1 MKTKTTNK
9 YILILVLTL
18 AFISSMILGVL
29 NHKSVNAENEQAS
42 ISYDYFK
49 CFQGSGADFGTGLT
63 YGEAN
68 VLYGGRPGTTL
79 GTIDALKIEF
89 RNSLKSLPYPMGGRL
104 VFAKPIDLSKTDN
117 IITLGFISSAEAGYD
132 HGKFNNDEFNITL
145 TDAQDSE
152 KFVTFNAKFAD
163 SDGYRTKVLG
173 SGISGEIAG
182 TYMSAYGCTLKTI
195 ELTDDGVLQFK
206 HILYENNEF
215 AVSADPAIP
224 ILNLTEKGWT
234 GFVGN
239 EVYLSI
245 SVPDG
250 CELAVLSIGGYDLTD
265 PESEAYDKVVP
276 AEITDLPHCYDY
288 FTVGGGKV
296 VYDTA
301 RIIYG
306 ARPSKYYDYKNCL
319 IADFNSEGSL
329 TFTKEVDLSQTDN
342 LITLAQID
350 NEAADY
356 GHATFNNTSY
366 TVTVYDV
373 TNPEKYIE
381 LTATFVSSDHFNVS
395 AKHSGM
401 SEAITVGTA
410 DGGIANSG
418 CNIFGWVLD
427 DENNLLVNR
436 YTYDGFNFA
445 KGAEAESISSGGKT
459 IDLTTASP
467 AFEGF
472 GGSKVIVSVSVAQ
485 ASELAILSIGEY
497 DLTDVESAAY
507 DEAPIET
514 PESYDLFS
522 VDNGTATYDK
532 ANVIYGPRT
541 GEGVSPSAP
550 IRTLVIDLD
559 GEDSAFRFDCAIDL
573 SKTDNLITLAM
584 IDNTTPEYNHSH
596 FNDYSY
602 TITVTDAQDSNRY
615 FSFRET
621 FKHSDG
627 FMGNEIEYNGSNG
640 MQVLNIGNYPRNS
653 GSNFFGWKFSEN
665 VMGNSSTVYENN
677 KFNDGS
683 AIEHPVFDFTTA
695 NPAWNGFSGNKV
707 YVSVTVSQKLQLA
720 IKSIGEYDLTD
731 VNGVAYSQAFDVTFK
746 ADESTVLQTVK
757 TLKGKIPE
765 YTGATPAV
773 EEEGYIFEFEGWNK
787 EIVAATE
794 NATYIAKFTKTAI
807 EYKAKVTVY
816 GVQAKEV
823 KYTIE
828 NRSEKL
834 SEIKNMMTADTVEY
848 VYANNLPEV
857 LPLKDCEITETRT
870 VRQYTVTWKNADGTI
885 LKTDKVEYGKI
896 PTYTGKT
903 PEKAETDEA
912 TYTFKGWDKEI
923 VAVTSDVEYIAAY
936 SENAKSTGGCNSNL
950 SSSGYMF
957 FIALAAIAIVG
968 KKALLRR
975 EK

>member
-356 GHATFNNTSY
+356 PTDYDEYKSNGLLLNFVGAGEFKFKEAVDFSTADTVIDVALAGGKTYASHDKNVFEITLTDAEDEAN
-366 TVTVYDV
+366 TVTIQPYFTPDAYYV
-373 TNPEKYIE
+373 K
-381 LTATFVSSDHFNVS
+381 AG
-395 AKHSGM
+395 HSGM
-401 SEAITVGTA
+401 GGVLIGRLDKSTIYGTASYPTVKYVAQYGAYVSCSSNSLLKGYGISEA
-410 DGGIANSG
+410 GIPY
-418 CNIFGWVLD
+418 V
-427 DENNLLVNR
+427 R
-436 YTYDGFNFA
+436 
-445 KGAEAESISSGGKT
+445 
-459 IDLTTASP
+459 
-467 AFEGF
+467 
-472 GGSKVIVSVSVAQ
+472 
-485 ASELAILSIGEY
+485 
-497 DLTDVESAAY
+497 
-507 DEAPIET
+507 
-514 PESYDLFS
+514 
-522 VDNGTATYDK
+522 
-532 ANVIYGPRT
+532 
-541 GEGVSPSAP
+541 
-550 IRTLVIDLD
+550 
-559 GEDSAFRFDCAIDL
+559 
-573 SKTDNLITLAM
+573 
-584 IDNTTPEYNHSH
+584 H
-596 FNDYSY
+596 
-602 TITVTDAQDSNRY
+602 
-615 FSFRET
+615 
-621 FKHSDG
+621 
-627 FMGNEIEYNGSNG
+627 IEYNAESGALSYSTDT
-640 MQVLNIGNYPRNS
+640 NIIDFKNASDVGENI
-653 GSNFFGWKFSEN
+653 WK
-665 VMGNSSTVYENN
+665 
-677 KFNDGS
+677 
-683 AIEHPVFDFTTA
+683 
-695 NPAWNGFSGNKV
+695 GFSGSKV
-707 YVSVTVSQKLQLA
+707 YVSVKVEKAMSLLVTKL
-720 IKSIGEYDLTD
+720 GGYDLTD
-731 VNGVAYSQAFDVTFK
+731 EKSEAFASIVEDRDPTIK
-746 ADESTVLQTVK
+746 LTTSTDFYKVGQRIDL
-757 TLKGKIPE
+757 LKG
-765 YTGATPAV
+765 
-773 EEEGYIFEFEGWNK
+773 
-787 EIVAATE
+787 IVTDG
-794 NATYIAKFTKTAI
+794 
-807 EYKAKVTVY
+807 VY
-816 GVQAKEV
+816 G
-823 KYTIE
+823 
-828 NRSEKL
+828 N
-834 SEIKNMMTADTVEY
+834 Y
-848 VYANNLPEV
+848 VYSPCVNISLSLLENSVQKPVITNGGNFVPQKSGIYINGIGNRKNDRVA
-857 LPLKDCEITETRT
+857 KDKQIKRGC
-870 VRQYTVTWKNADGTI
+870 KFNS
-885 LKTDKVEYGKI
+885 KI
-896 PTYTGKT
+896 KAY
-903 PEKAETDEA
+903 EK
-912 TYTFKGWDKEI
+912 
-923 VAVTSDVEYIAAY
+923 
-936 SENAKSTGGCNSNL
+936 
-950 SSSGYMF
+950 
-957 FIALAAIAIVG
+957 
-968 KKALLRR
+968 
-975 EK
+975 